1 MGKTISNIQ
10 VLYEKMGTAEKR
22 IADYIINNP
31 QNVLAL
37 SISELAENCSCGE
50 ATITRFAKRLNLGG
64 YQQLKIAIAKE
75 EDFTKVYENIGV
87 EDTPYD
93 IFNKVCEDIY
103 SSLEKTKAKI
113 DKKQLNEFC
122 SALLKVKYI
131 YIFGLGNSA
140 SIAVDAAHKLSR
152 LGLHATA
159 CNDNHMQAIIASHTD
174 KNCLVLGIS
183 HSGSSKDIIEAMK
196 IAKDNGAITSAITDH
211 SKSPIYKISDY
222 ILTTE
227 SNETNY
233 RILGLNSRIAQ
244 LAIIDTVYSYLVCH
258 LPTSKKSIQ
267 DTEKALLDKKI

>member
-1 MGKTISNIQ
+1 MGKTVSNIQ

-22 IADYIINNP
+22 IANFILTNQQDI
-31 QNVLAL
+31 LSL
-37 SISELAENCSCGE
+37 SITELSKKCNCGE
-50 ATITRFAKRLNLGG
+50 ATITRFAKRLNLRG
-64 YQQLKIAIAKE
+64 YQQLKISIAKE
-75 EDFTKVYENIGV
+75 ENYTKVYENISGS
-87 EDTPYD
+87 DSPYT

-103 SSLEKTKAKI
+103 SSLEKTKAKL
-113 DKKQLNEFC
+113 DKVQLNEFC
-122 SALLKVKYI
+122 SALLKVKFI

-140 SIAVDAAHKLSR
+140 SIAVDASHKLSR

-174 KNCLVLGIS
+174 KDCLVLGIS

-196 IAKDNGAITSAITDH
+196 IAKDRGAITATITDR
-211 SKSPIYKISDY
+211 SKSPIYRISDY

-258 LPTSKKSIQ
+258 LPTSKQSIH